1 MKAISRVIPLLLVAA
16 CAKADKPAT
25 DAAATAVAA
34 PAAISLQDVAGTWA
48 MKTFRE
54 GSDSVLLTFQMTATN
69 SESGWSFTFA
79 GRSPSRCASLPW
91 QGDSLHDRGW
101 SLSERPPEGHQV
113 TTRSVMRLSGGKLVG
128 STVATYASGEELR
141 LRTEGMA
148 PVGGKVPT

>member
-1 MKAISRVIPLLLVAA
+1 MKAMSRVIPLLLVAA

-25 DAAATAVAA
+25 EAAATAAAA

-69 SESGWSFTFA
+69 SESGWSFTFP
-79 GRSPSRCASLPW
+79 GREPVPVRVVAVA
-91 QGDSLHDRGW
+91 GDSIMTEAGPYESALRKG
-101 SLSERPPEGHQV
+101 SQV
-113 TTRSVMRLSGGKLVG
+113 STRSVMRLSGGKLAG
-128 STVATYASGEELR
+128 STVATYANGEELR

-148 PVGGKVPT
+148 Q